1 MTSYKKDCESVK
13 YMIPLYVRGILSDS
27 EEKEFQIALSECPDL
42 KDEIER
48 WKKINNAYQTIE
60 RTLPQPS
67 DRVYSRITERITEK
81 SRFSFLQRFIPSQ
94 RVSLAFVAAQ
104 LLIIIALGGY
114 VMNLKNEYKTLSAP
128 SMTEGRLLRIN
139 VVFKEKATE
148 AEIRNLLLQMNA
160 RIIDG
165 PCSSGLY
172 ILRIPSQE
180 RLDDVLNTLRKNN
193 IVVMAERAY

>member
-1 MTSYKKDCESVK
+1 
-13 YMIPLYVRGILSDS
+13 MIPLYVRGILSDS
-27 EEKEFQIALSECPDL
+27 EGKEFQMALSECPDL
-42 KDEIER
+42 KEEIER

-81 SRFSFLQRFIPSQ
+81 SRFSLLQRVIPSQ
-94 RVSLAFVAAQ
+94 RVSLALVAAQ
-104 LLIIIALGGY
+104 LLIIIALGVY
-114 VMNLKNEYKTLSAP
+114 VMNLKNEYRTLTAP

-139 VVFKEKATE
+139 IVFKENATE

-160 RIIDG
+160 RIVEG

-172 ILRIPSQE
+172 IIGINSQE
-180 RLDDVLNTLRKNN
+180 KFDDALNTLSKNK